1 MGGTNK
7 ACARAT
13 RLLSLRFTLGMG
25 SGAHMA
31 VVARRVGRRK
41 REERRILVVVFVI
54 SYFFVFRWY
63 CWF

>member
-7 ACARAT
+7 AWARAT

-41 REERRILVVVFVI
+41 REENFILVVLFLILVF
-54 SYFFVFRWY
+54 FRWY

>member
-41 REERRILVVVFVI
+41 REERRILVV
-54 SYFFVFRWY
+54 FFCY
-63 CWF
+63 